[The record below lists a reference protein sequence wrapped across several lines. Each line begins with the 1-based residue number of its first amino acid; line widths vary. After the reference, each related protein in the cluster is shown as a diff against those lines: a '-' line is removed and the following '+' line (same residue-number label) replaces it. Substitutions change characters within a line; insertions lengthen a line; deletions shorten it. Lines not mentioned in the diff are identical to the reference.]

1 MSELA
6 APGEVVGRYR
16 LEELLGEGAAG
27 LVFAA
32 RDEQGTR
39 VALKVLRAELAED
52 RVMVARFERE
62 ARLTRDLGTPHVVPI
77 LELGRSKGFAYLAM
91 PFYAGGS
98 LAVRL
103 RLLGPL
109 GLDESVDLAAQL
121 GRGLDALHARG
132 VLHRDV
138 KPSNVLLDGKGTAAL
153 ADFGLA
159 RGADSTRLT
168 AEGQLLGTPH
178 YLAPELIEGREATL
192 QSDVYALGCVLYE
205 CVAGEPPFAGRGAAE
220 IGFAHLTEPPP
231 DPRRRRAELPEGA
244 AHAIL
249 AALEK
254 DPSERPTTATALARM
269 LMIGRSSSSPG

>member
-6 APGEVVGRYR
+6 APGEVIGGYR
-16 LEELLGEGAAG
+16 LEEPLGEGAVG

-32 RDEQGTR
+32 RDAEGLR
-39 VALKVLRAELAED
+39 IALKFLRTELADDE
-52 RVMVARFERE
+52 VVVARFQRE
-62 ARLTRDLGTPHVVPI
+62 ARLAQDLGTPHVAPI
-77 LELGRSKGFAYLAM
+77 LELGRSEGRTFLVM

-98 LAVRL
+98 LAMRL

-109 GLDESVDLAAQL
+109 GLEETVDLAAQL
-121 GRGLDALHARG
+121 ARGLDALHAKG

-138 KPSNVLLDGKGTAAL
+138 KPSNVLLDGEGTAAL

-159 RGADSTRLT
+159 RSADSTRLT

-178 YLAPELIEGREATL
+178 YLAPELIEGREATR

-220 IGFAHLTEPPP
+220 VGFAHLTEAPP
-231 DPRRRRAELPEGA
+231 DPRVRRADLPEGA
-244 AHAIL
+244 AHALL
-249 AALEK
+249 AALDK
-254 DPSERPTTATALARM
+254 DPAERPTTATALARM
-269 LMIGRSSSSPG
+269 LMIGSASSQA